1 MCRACVH
8 FVKVFLGGK
17 LEYVLEGQ
25 KLKHPHTRTHTT
37 HTSERRLVCQL
48 RTYHQEM
55 WLQSHVFVVEV
66 AHEPDLAQGALPLQ
80 VPGLGVVEDDLLDG
94 HRLVRLVRRL
104 IVFRRT
110 AVEEYYI
117 NI

>member
-1 MCRACVH
+1 
-8 FVKVFLGGK
+8 
-17 LEYVLEGQ
+17 
-25 KLKHPHTRTHTT
+25 
-37 HTSERRLVCQL
+37 
-48 RTYHQEM
+48 M

-94 HRLVRLVRRL
+94 HRLVCLVRRL

-110 AVEEYYI
+110 AVVELI
-117 NI
+117 VNKRK